1 MPTIMKHESTKPLE
15 RYAGEA
21 WIDTIEAA
29 LNTQTDL
36 YINSLRWWRRMS
48 NGLVAAQA
56 NGAGS
61 AAEATSTAVAGVAGA
76 AADGGE
82 AAATRGESIS
92 RTLPDHAR
100 AHRKQAQT
108 VGLDALTVN
117 HLDRLASTNN
127 VDDYPQSGAKQ
138 DKVNA
143 LAAAGLNLD
152 ALSIEHLDRLA
163 VTNNLED
170 YPQSGN
176 KSEKIAALEAA
187 AVGPTSAN

>member
-1 MPTIMKHESTKPLE
+1 MPTIKHESTKPLE

-29 LNTQTDL
+29 LNAQTNL
-36 YINSLRWWRRMS
+36 YVNSLRWWGRMS

-56 NGAGS
+56 NVAGS

-76 AADGGE
+76 AADAGE
-82 AAATRGESIS
+82 AAATRGESTS
-92 RTLPDHAR
+92 RTLPEHAR
-100 AHRKQAQT
+100 PHRKQAQT

-163 VTNNLED
+163 LTNNLED